1 MNGVKRKK
9 SGFAR
14 NGRGGGEKVG
24 AGLPAGVA
32 AACCCCSGS
41 APVLLRFCYG
51 SATVLLLLPLLFD
64 GTVGLLRGAA
74 R

>member
-41 APVLLRFCYG
+41 A
-51 SATVLLLLPLLFD
+51 TVLLLLPLLFD
-64 GTVGLLRGAA
+64 GTVGRWGCCGALQDKA
-74 R
+74 HL